1 MGTLYICELI
11 IQIFRMMSSQINV
24 LEAILKSPR
33 SVFNTQSIRML
44 TGVEGNRLS
53 KSLNYYVKTG
63 EILNPRK
70 GIYAKTGYNPE
81 ELACSLFRPSYISLE
96 YVLQRAGVIF
106 QYDEAITCVSYLCRE
121 VSVDDRDYSFRI
133 INPQIWIGL
142 EGIERRDNVCLASA
156 ERAFIDLVYLS
167 AGNCYFDNLRPLNK
181 KKIKELL
188 PLYNSKIL
196 SERVAGILNMKL

>member
-1 MGTLYICELI
+1 
-11 IQIFRMMSSQINV
+11 MSSQINV

-33 SVFNTQSIRML
+33 SVFNSQSVRML
-44 TGVEGNRLS
+44 TGVDESGLR
-53 KSLNYYVKTG
+53 KSLNYYVKAG

-70 GIYAKTGYNPE
+70 GLYTKSEYNPE

-96 YVLQRAGVIF
+96 YVLQRSGVIF
-106 QYDEAITCVSYLCRE
+106 QYDEAITCVSYLCRQ

-142 EGIERRDNVCLASA
+142 EGIERRDNVCIASA

-181 KKIKELL
+181 RKVRELL
-188 PLYNSKIL
+188 PMYNSRIL
-196 SERVAGILNMKL
+196 SERVSRILDLKLSEPLLKNNKS